1 MIENIGYMLNTTI
14 YDATSCLVQI
24 QGVSEAEALL
34 PAGILAI
41 FLLIMLVTWAVMYKD
56 YVRMS
61 RYLEKKKLLDDYQ
74 AFKRDREI
82 IE

>member
-14 YDATSCLVQI
+14 YDATSCLVQVK
-24 QGVSEAEALL
+24 GVSESEYVSAIAVLGVMCVLL
-34 PAGILAI
+34 
-41 FLLIMLVTWAVMYKD
+41 LLSFIVMYKN
-56 YVRMS
+56 YCRMS